1 MSKYSETNFFKS
13 FGYARRGLKLAI
25 KSQKNFLR
33 QIVAAVITI
42 IAALSSYIVSIPM
55 GNQEFGE
62 NIMFGSLVLSSPF
75 LGYFVIGFISFL
87 LGISFTMLCLHVQK
101 RNRR

>member
-1 MSKYSETNFFKS
+1 MRNIEEQLAEIEKRSSSIKQ
-13 FGYARRGLKLAI
+13 ARSHK
-25 KSQKNFLR
+25 K
-33 QIVAAVITI
+33 AALGVFMCITI

-75 LGYFVIGFISFL
+75 LGYFVTGFISFL